1 MDTSWCLPEFRLG
14 DTFDRFPAPSL
25 WLVRWGKAEEEEA
38 RRIKQRIHECNEA
51 SQDQWRGIHS
61 STHIPIPNHGW
72 ASSTDAKNSCTLFH
86 EWAIREASKAIR
98 LWISYWRVILWSLC
112 GPHGEASWKDGDWG
126 NDISCSRADQ
136 YGRKLRFKDFCRHPD
151 VALPEGFKR
160 PKFSKYNGISYHH
173 LLSFCGDCRGL
184 DSQSGLFFHLYHKS
198 LEGEALK

>member
-1 MDTSWCLPEFRLG
+1 MISFRCPRRDLKSMIEFLFSPFTLR
-14 DTFDRFPAPSL
+14 PAMRK
-25 WLVRWGKAEEEEA
+25 W
-38 RRIKQRIHECNEA
+38 
-51 SQDQWRGIHS
+51 S
-61 STHIPIPNHGW
+61 SFN
-72 ASSTDAKNSCTLFH
+72 

-112 GPHGEASWKDGDWG
+112 GPHGEASRKDGDWG